1 MSPKK
6 TPTEPP
12 TPRPSSTTTAQP
24 PRLTATPP
32 LVELTLSLGWLWIS
46 LSGVLV
52 LVVSLLNHA
61 PWLLA
66 LARTAGVMLILGFL
80 VWYLSDNLV
89 RALLEAQIA
98 LQKRQVTSS
107 EPPQSTREI
116 NA

>member
-6 TPTEPP
+6 AQADPSP
-12 TPRPSSTTTAQP
+12 PRPPSATTVQP
-24 PRLTATPP
+24 SRPTATPP
-32 LVELTLSLGWLWIS
+32 LVELTLSLGWLWVS

-52 LVVSLLNHA
+52 LVISLLNHA

-98 LQKRQVTSS
+98 LQKRQVTPS